1 MLHNFFKKEKPIF
14 TGYRFGFG
22 SGGGGVTG
30 PTGGPVHSASGATIF
45 DVESAGR
52 AVIQF
57 NTPGSITFDTS
68 MSGKDLRI
76 ILVGGGGGGSSG
88 NAGGG
93 GAGGMIE
100 ITASTLSAG
109 TYPVSIGNGG
119 GNGNPLAASGDDST
133 FGPGLT
139 AYGGGGGGNQ
149 PTNASPGGSGGG
161 GGYGKAAGDATQP
174 GFSIPGTY
182 TGNNYGFG
190 GSTFNGYR
198 GGGGGG
204 ASAAGGPSAS
214 GPARVGGAG
223 RTVPAPNFPGVPFS
237 GQLVA
242 GGGGGSDRYN
252 NGASTGGPGG
262 GGEGCSCGDAG
273 DGLPQVD
280 PSCTSN
286 AVNGTANTGGGG
298 GASRCSSS
306 PPSTFSGSGGK
317 GLCIVSYS
325 LS

>member
-1 MLHNFFKKEKPIF
+1 MFDRWFKKETPLL
-14 TGYRFGFG
+14 GMLGM
-22 SGGGGVTG
+22 GGGAGSNLVGGVAS
-30 PTGGPVHSASGATIF
+30 PVHSASGATIF
-45 DVESAGR
+45 DVVSDGR

-93 GAGGMIE
+93 GGGGMIE

-109 TYPVSIGNGG
+109 TYPVSIGDGG
-119 GNGNPLAASGDDST
+119 GNGNPLAASGSNST

-149 PTNASPGGSGGG
+149 PANASPGGSGGG
-161 GGYGKAAGDATQP
+161 AGYGKAAGSATQP

-182 TGNNYGFG
+182 TGNNYGFAGEAHAG
-190 GSTFNGYR
+190 GYAC
-198 GGGGGG
+198 GGGGG
-204 ASAAGGPSAS
+204 AGGEGGS
-214 GPARVGGAG
+214 GPTRVGGAG
-223 RTVPAPNFPGVPFS
+223 RTIPAPNFPGVPFS
-237 GQLVA
+237 GQLVG

-252 NGASTGGPGG
+252 NGQSTGGPGG
-262 GGEGCSCGDAG
+262 GGEGCSCGDAP

-280 PSCTSN
+280 PSCTGGAN
-286 AVNGTANTGGGG
+286 NGTANTGGGG

-325 LS
+325 L